1 MIEYT
6 SDIELINKFLEN
18 FNTSINE
25 SGIFS
30 KYIIY
35 KEVDVLG
42 ILCFQFIYERIEI
55 DYLYVQEEYRNKGIA
70 TKMLDELVK
79 FSVENKGL
87 NITLEVRESNIAAI
101 NFYKKNLFK
110 EVSSRENYYKDENGI
125 LMMRELDL

>member
-35 KEVDVLG
+35 KEEDVLG
-42 ILCFQFIYERIEI
+42 ILCFQFIYDRIEI